1 MQLHGF
7 EIPTA
12 LVQSRVRYDPF
23 QRKLQLNILLQHP
36 EQQVGHCDPKLLVEL
51 NERPL
56 HAPEVL
62 AGEHLVESAAQRE
75 HVLSLSEHYHPGG
88 LLRELFC
95 FLVQL
100 AYLPPRSS
108 RKAKLGQLKVYH
120 IHLVLRDDDV
130 IRLEFQSFLI
140 NLLEQIS

>member
-7 EIPTA
+7 ETTNA

-23 QRKLQLNILLQHP
+23 QRKLHLNVLLQHP

-56 HAPEVL
+56 HAPEEL
-62 AGEHLVESAAQRE
+62 AGEHLIESAAQRE
-75 HVLSLSEHYHPGG
+75 HVLGLSEHYHPGG
-88 LLRELFC
+88 LLRELLSL
-95 FLVQL
+95 LVQL
-100 AYLPPRSS
+100 AYLPPRSR
-108 RKAKLGQLKVYH
+108 RKTKLGRPKVYH

-130 IRLEFQSFLI
+130 VRLEFQSFLT
-140 NLLEQIS
+140 NLL